1 MKRLITGWH
10 FVRLLRLVLGVA
22 ILVQGILARDVT
34 SMVLGALF
42 VLMAVV
48 NVGCCGAKG
57 CSVSTMSD
65 NITRRRI
72 NYEELDTKQ

>member
-22 ILVQGILARDVT
+22 ILVQGILVRDVT

-42 VLMAVV
+42 GLMAVV
-48 NVGCCGAKG
+48 NVGCCGEKG

-65 NITRRRI
+65 NKTRRKI